1 MEWQYGWNECATLLS
16 CHGLQWW
23 KRLCNWRRN
32 DRDGP
37 TSGFFWALSSPLA
50 FKARVFSKQEC
61 LKTLP
66 VVFEFE
72 DCDFVHGGTIFWIF
86 LSVHM
91 IHIP

>member
-1 MEWQYGWNECATLLS
+1 MDGMSVPRSYHVMVSSGGSVYAIGGATTGMGQPPISFGRFFHLL
-16 CHGLQWW
+16 L
-23 KRLCNWRRN
+23 
-32 DRDGP
+32 
-37 TSGFFWALSSPLA
+37 
-50 FKARVFSKQEC
+50 SKQEC